1 MWNMFAG
8 MNNLEILDLRN
19 FDTSKA
25 YGKDMLNGV
34 TCPVYIGNE
43 WSLTEEETGYSGI
56 FYK

>member
-1 MWNMFAG
+1 M
-8 MNNLEILDLRN
+8 I
-19 FDTSKA
+19 
-25 YGKDMLNGV
+25 NGV